1 MKKQNEI
8 FLENVVAISEIAGK
22 AIMDIYS
29 RSDVGI
35 TYKNGGS
42 PLTIADK
49 KAHYIIL
56 EQLKKISPDIPV
68 LSEESSNI
76 PYNVR
81 KSWKTFWLVDPLD
94 GTKEFIKKNGEFT
107 VNIALIDNKSV
118 MLGVVHAPALNI
130 TYFAERGK
138 GSFKKDSKGFEKKLE
153 IPHAGCHGGRLKIV
167 ASRSHGGRMQEQFLL
182 KIEDADFI
190 SMGSSLKL
198 CLVAEG
204 KAHLYPR
211 LGPTMEWDTA
221 AAQCIVE
228 LAGGSV
234 TDLNKQSL
242 VYNKPDLLNPYFMV
256 SGSSPFPWWK
266 YIDNILEKEEKQ

>member
-1 MKKQNEI
+1 MKSEYET
-8 FLENVVAISEIAGK
+8 FLKNVVAISEIAGK
-22 AIMDIYS
+22 AIMEVYSSSDI
-29 RSDVGI
+29 GI

-49 KAHYIIL
+49 KAHCVIL

-81 KSWKTFWLVDPLD
+81 KSWKTYWLVDPLD
-94 GTKEFIKKNGEFT
+94 GTKEFIKKNDEFT

-130 TYFAERGK
+130 TYFAEKGK
-138 GSFKKDSKGFEKKLE
+138 GSFKKNSKGFEEKSE
-153 IPHAGCHGGRLKIV
+153 IHSSDCLRGRLKIV
-167 ASRSHGGRMQEQFLL
+167 ASRSHGSRIQEQFLL
-182 KIEDADFI
+182 KIGDADFI

-228 LAGGSV
+228 SAGGYV
-234 TDLNKQSL
+234 TDLNQQSL

-266 YIDNILEKEEKQ
+266 YIDNILEKEENQ